1 MYFIL
6 PQLLLLFLLFFIG
19 TKLSSLLK
27 TFPDIKANSLDDDYC
42 NSCDK
47 SFRGAFELKR
57 HIRMVHSNIRRSPKK
72 LNRKDK
78 EMVSQIIFSIF
89 TKYYLVVRR
98 PILVDQQTFFKRIG
112 RVLGKIYSKT

>member
-6 PQLLLLFLLFFIG
+6 PQLILLFLLFFIG

-57 HIRMVHSNIRRSPKK
+57 HIRMVHSNIRKSPKK
-72 LNRKDK
+72 FNGRDV
-78 EMVSQIIFSIF
+78 VSQIIF
-89 TKYYLVVRR
+89 
-98 PILVDQQTFFKRIG
+98 
-112 RVLGKIYSKT
+112 

>member
-1 MYFIL
+1 MIVYFIL
-6 PQLLLLFLLFFIG
+6 PQLILLFLLFFIG

-57 HIRMVHSNIRRSPKK
+57 HIRMVHSNIRKSPKK
-72 LNRKDK
+72 FNGRD
-78 EMVSQIIFSIF
+78 MVSQIIFKNQFLFYFSIF
-89 TKYYLVVRR
+89 
-98 PILVDQQTFFKRIG
+98 FMF
-112 RVLGKIYSKT
+112 